1 MNSAMLKVIERERR
15 KDKITT
21 YAAAAIGWLAVGI
34 GGIIGAGIFYTFTF
48 LFLSIGA

>member
-1 MNSAMLKVIERERR
+1 MVKIQERQRK

-34 GGIIGAGIFYTFTF
+34 GGIIGASLFYAFSF
-48 LFLSIGA
+48 IFLSIGA